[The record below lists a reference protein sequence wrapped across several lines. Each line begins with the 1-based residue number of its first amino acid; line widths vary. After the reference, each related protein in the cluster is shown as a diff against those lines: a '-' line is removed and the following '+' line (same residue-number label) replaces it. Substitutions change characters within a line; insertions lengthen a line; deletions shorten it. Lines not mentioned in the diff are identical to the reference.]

1 MSDDTFSASDF
12 TSAETSLSSDAP
24 ASAAPVEASAP
35 VETAAQPG
43 EATTQPA
50 AIETTSPSTEPAK
63 PAGPIPFDVHKTA
76 LENARIKA
84 TQEALAQFDQQYGW
98 AKQVDRGE
106 LEHALTVARKLNVGA
121 GPEAFISGL
130 QELLTDGQRDPQI
143 AAALRSFQGK
153 ALAQLRQQQA
163 QPDQEPQFLLES
175 ADGSVRF
182 DPQAFQQW
190 KQWNEQ
196 RVLSQ
201 VEQKLQPLQQA
212 HQQTQEQQARVA
224 RAQQVEHF
232 TTTTFADLQTW
243 PGMESQDARAA
254 VAKELAAARIDPDD
268 PREVQLALNAA
279 YRKAVLP
286 TLHTASRQAVLN
298 DINRQAAAST
308 VNPAQTSTRAPK
320 SMADM
325 SIAEALQFV
334 AAQQA

>member
-196 RVLSQ
+196 RVHDPRAAKWRRRAIRTPRSERRLSQ
-201 VEQKLQPLQQA
+201 GGVADAPHGQPA
-212 HQQTQEQQARVA
+212 
-224 RAQQVEHF
+224 
-232 TTTTFADLQTW
+232 
-243 PGMESQDARAA
+243 
-254 VAKELAAARIDPDD
+254 
-268 PREVQLALNAA
+268 
-279 YRKAVLP
+279 
-286 TLHTASRQAVLN
+286 AVLN

-308 VNPAQTSTRAPK
+308 VNPRRPAHGHRSRWTRCPSRKRCSTSLRNSA
-320 SMADM
+320 
-325 SIAEALQFV
+325 
-334 AAQQA
+334 